1 MRLNY
6 WLRLNNTLRGPMSCK
21 SVFVAL
27 VAVLSMSQVS
37 VASPQAKPAQPPPRK
52 QAPTKPA
59 STKPAPKPAA
69 VAAKPEPP
77 PPPPGV
83 RVTTAYTEG
92 AQVSQ
97 NTAYLQG
104 PRQRVEFPGLV
115 TLEQCDLK
123 RSVLLNVD
131 AKRYRVQPYP
141 EPAPAMAAPAA
152 DAVDPQAAAMAQM
165 TAHGQKPQQRGGVIT
180 FTTNLIDTLERQQMF
195 GLEARRIKTVIV
207 KQPGPGACDKSPLRV
222 EVDGWYVDLPEQT
235 ACARPAAPPPAKSA
249 DPAVCTDVIQTQVAG
264 DVRLGFPVKLVTAT
278 TTGEGNRAETATTE
292 QEVTA
297 LEITRL
303 NRELFD

>member
-1 MRLNY
+1 
-6 WLRLNNTLRGPMSCK
+6 MSGK

-37 VASPQAKPAQPPPRK
+37 VANPQAKPAQPPPRK
-52 QAPTKPA
+52 QAPA
-59 STKPAPKPAA
+59 KPAPKPAP

-83 RVTTAYTEG
+83 RMTTAYTQG

-104 PRQRVEFPGLV
+104 PRQRVEFPGVV
-115 TLEQCDLK
+115 TLEQCDLR

-141 EPAPAMAAPAA
+141 EPAPATAAPAA
-152 DAVDPQAAAMAQM
+152 DALDPQAAPMAQM
-165 TAHGQKPQQRGGVIT
+165 MPQGQKPQQRGGVIT
-180 FTTNLIDTLERQQMF
+180 FSTNLFDTLERQQMF
-195 GLEARRIKTVIV
+195 VLEARRVKTVIV
-207 KQPGPGACDKSPLRV
+207 KQSSPSACDKSPLRI

-278 TTGEGNRAETATTE
+278 TTGEGNRAET
-292 QEVTA
+292 
-297 LEITRL
+297 
-303 NRELFD
+303 